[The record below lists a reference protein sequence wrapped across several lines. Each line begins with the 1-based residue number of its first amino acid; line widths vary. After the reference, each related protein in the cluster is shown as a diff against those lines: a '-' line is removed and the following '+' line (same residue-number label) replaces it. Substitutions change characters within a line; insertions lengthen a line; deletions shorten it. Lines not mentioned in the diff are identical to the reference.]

1 MVARAASGTLGG
13 VSMKHLSLVT
23 VRISL
28 CPCSVYARKLM
39 LSQLTFQNSALI
51 LVRLPFMAND
61 DPRASKKRTH
71 DANCVYEGP
80 ERVSG

>member
-1 MVARAASGTLGG
+1 MVVRAASGTLGG

-23 VRISL
+23 
-28 CPCSVYARKLM
+28 
-39 LSQLTFQNSALI
+39 LTFQNSALI
-51 LVRLPFMAND
+51 LVRLPFMADD